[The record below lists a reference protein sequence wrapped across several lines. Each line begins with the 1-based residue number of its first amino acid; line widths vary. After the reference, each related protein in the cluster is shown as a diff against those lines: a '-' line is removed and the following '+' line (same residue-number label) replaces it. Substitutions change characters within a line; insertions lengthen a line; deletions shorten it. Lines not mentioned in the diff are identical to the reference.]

1 MFRTKIIAIMAIVL
15 LTLAAPTMAMQVEAA
30 SPVIGKVLIE
40 TDKSKSDSAVISLA
54 GVAPA
59 PAGSA
64 YQVALKSNDGR
75 QVLNLGSIDVVSD
88 IVHGVIQSTGSG
100 SITFNSASAGYDGA
114 NLISTYSRVTVM
126 QGDEI
131 AFAGHVNSTAI
142 VEINALLDDI
152 DSVSASLDDALAS
165 AKAAQTATD
174 SASINS
180 NMNTMIG
187 SLSSISDD
195 LVKIDAHA
203 TAASVAADDVGV
215 TASSTAILAVSANI
229 NSWTNSVTLKASDD
243 VIPQSEVTVSKIHVN
258 LIVSEL
264 SAARNGWDSDNSGVI
279 TASANEGGSAQAYSV
294 GQSMATMYIT
304 TGADA
309 PPLEI
314 SNHIL
319 NLGLPKVGDPIL
331 SLMIQ
336 IGFVLSLVMVGFGG
350 LMYVRTKN

>member
-1 MFRTKIIAIMAIVL
+1 MAIVL
-15 LTLAAPTMAMQVEAA
+15 LTLAAPTLAMQVEAA

-40 TDKSKSDSAVISLA
+40 TDKSQSDSAVINLS

-59 PAGSA
+59 PEGST

-75 QVLNLGSIDVVSD
+75 QVLNLGSIDVVAD
-88 IVHGVIQSTGSG
+88 IVHGVIQTTGSG
-100 SITFNSASAGYDGA
+100 SLTFNSASAGYDGA

-142 VEINALLDDI
+142 VEINAMLDDI

-165 AKAAQTATD
+165 AKAAQSATD

-180 NMNTMIG
+180 NMNSMIG
-187 SLSSISDD
+187 SLSSIADGTA
-195 LVKIDAHA
+195 KIDAHA
-203 TAASVAADDVGV
+203 TAASVAADDLGV

-229 NSWTNSVTLKASDD
+229 NSWVNSATTKASDD
-243 VIPQSEVTVSKIHVN
+243 VIPQSEIAISKIHVN

-264 SAARNGWDSDNSGVI
+264 SAAKNGWDADNSGVI
-279 TASANEGGSAQAYSV
+279 TTSASEGGSTQAYST

-309 PPLEI
+309 PALEI

-331 SLMIQ
+331 SLMVQ